1 VPLRRP
7 ACAVVA
13 GYVSGGKKIKRFHL
27 KRVFLK
33 IPKIGG
39 PYCPASPHAACAWR
53 ADINNIFT
61 SRNGVVSPQGKI
73 KKWRREFPVTETYIY
88 MNHAGVA
95 PLSRRVQDAMAG
107 FIADATLNGAVNSD
121 QWAEAAEVCRAAAAQ
136 LINADTTEIAFMKN
150 TTQGI
155 LIAANGIDWRE
166 GDNVVT
172 TAVEFP
178 ANIYPWWSLKERY
191 GVQTRMVPERDG
203 CIHLEDI
210 ASAIDARTRA
220 LTISHVEF
228 ASGFRN
234 DVQALGDLCR
244 EHNIWFIVDAIQS
257 LGAIEVDVKSCNV
270 DILAADGHKWLLA
283 PEGAAIF
290 YCAEEKRERLINTN
304 VGWSSVV
311 NPRDFLSYDLTQKPD
326 ATRFEEGSYNSVGL
340 YGLKAAID
348 LLLDIGIPTIE
359 ASVLE
364 LTKRLIEGLE
374 AKGYRVNTPRA
385 DSDRAGIVIF
395 EGERYTPT
403 EIYEKLHAEDI
414 ITAERGSGV
423 RVSPH
428 FYNTASEVKHLLEVL
443 PDI

>member
-1 VPLRRP
+1 MN
-7 ACAVVA
+7 
-13 GYVSGGKKIKRFHL
+13 S
-27 KRVFLK
+27 
-33 IPKIGG
+33 
-39 PYCPASPHAACAWR
+39 ASDCKLSHDWC
-53 ADINNIFT
+53 
-61 SRNGVVSPQGKI
+61 S
-73 KKWRREFPVTETYIY
+73 EFPVTETYIY

-95 PLSRRVQDAMAG
+95 PLSRRVRDAMIG
-107 FIADATLNGAVNSD
+107 FIEDATVNGAVNAE
-121 QWAEAAEVCRAAAAQ
+121 QWTETAEVCRAAAAQ
-136 LINADTTEIAFMKN
+136 LINANTTEIAFMKN

-155 LIAANGIDWRE
+155 LIAANGIDWRK

-203 CIHLEDI
+203 YIHIEDI
-210 ASAIDARTRA
+210 ASAIDTRTRA

-234 DVQALGDLCR
+234 DIQALGDLCR
-244 EHNIWFIVDAIQS
+244 EHDIWFIIDAIQS

-290 YCAEEKRERLINTN
+290 YCADEKRERLINTN
-304 VGWSSVV
+304 IGWSSVV
-311 NPRDFLSYDLTQKPD
+311 NPRDFLDYDLTQKPD

-348 LLLDIGIPTIE
+348 LLLDIGIRTIE
-359 ASVLE
+359 VRVLE
-364 LTKRLIEGLE
+364 LTKRLIGGLE
-374 AKGYRVNTPRA
+374 TKGYRVITPKT

-395 EGERYTPT
+395 ESEQHTPA
-403 EIYEKLHAEDI
+403 EIYEMLHAENI

-428 FYNTASEVKHLLEVL
+428 FYNTTSEIERLLEVL
-443 PDI
+443 PDL

>member
-1 VPLRRP
+1 M
-7 ACAVVA
+7 
-13 GYVSGGKKIKRFHL
+13 KKIRTAQSAP
-27 KRVFLK
+27 V
-33 IPKIGG
+33 PG
-39 PYCPASPHAACAWR
+39 
-53 ADINNIFT
+53 
-61 SRNGVVSPQGKI
+61 
-73 KKWRREFPVTETYIY
+73 WRREFPVTETYIY

-95 PLSRRVQDAMAG
+95 PLSRRVQDAMTG
-107 FIADATLNGAVNSD
+107 FIEDATVNGAVNSD

-203 CIHLEDI
+203 CIHIEDI

-234 DVQALGDLCR
+234 DIQALGDLCR

-257 LGAIEVDVKSCNV
+257 LGVIEVDVKSCNV

-290 YCAEEKRERLINTN
+290 YCVDEKRERLINTN
-304 VGWSSVV
+304 IGWSSVV
-311 NPRDFLSYDLTQKPD
+311 NPRDFLDYDLTQKPD

-340 YGLKAAID
+340 YGLKAALD

-359 ASVLE
+359 GRVLE
-364 LTKRLIEGLE
+364 LTKHLIEGVE
-374 AKGYRVNTPRA
+374 AKGYRVITPKK
-385 DSDRAGIVIF
+385 DLDRAGIVIF
-395 EGERYTPT
+395 ESERHTPS
-403 EIYEKLHAEDI
+403 EIYEKLHAENI

-428 FYNTASEVKHLLEVL
+428 FYNTTSEVERLLEVL
-443 PDI
+443 PDL

>member
-1 VPLRRP
+1 M
-7 ACAVVA
+7 
-13 GYVSGGKKIKRFHL
+13 
-27 KRVFLK
+27 
-33 IPKIGG
+33 
-39 PYCPASPHAACAWR
+39 
-53 ADINNIFT
+53 NNPSEREIW
-61 SRNGVVSPQGKI
+61 Q
-73 KKWRREFPVTETYIY
+73 KWRNQFPVTETYIY

-95 PLSRRVQDAMAG
+95 PLSRRVREAMAG
-107 FIADATLNGAVNSD
+107 FIEDATVNGAVNAED
-121 QWAEAAEVCRAAAAQ
+121 WAETAEVCRAAAAQ
-136 LINADTTEIAFMKN
+136 LINADPTEIAFMKN

-155 LIAANGIDWRE
+155 LIAANGIDWQE

-178 ANIYPWWSLKERY
+178 ANVYPWWRLKERY

-203 CIHLEDI
+203 RISIEDI
-210 ASAIDARTRA
+210 AAAIDGRTRA

-234 DVQALGDLCR
+234 DIQALGELCR

-290 YCAEEKRERLINTN
+290 YCADEKREQLINTN
-304 VGWSSVV
+304 IGWASVV
-311 NPRDFLSYDLTQKPD
+311 NPRDFLDYDLTQKPD

-340 YGLKAAID
+340 YGLNAAID

-359 ASVLE
+359 THILE
-364 LTKRLIEGLE
+364 LTAGLIAGLE
-374 AKGYRVNTPRA
+374 AKGYRVITPKK
-385 DSDRAGIVIF
+385 DLERAGIVIF
-395 EGERYTPT
+395 ESAQHTPAKV
-403 EIYEKLHAEDI
+403 YEMLHAENI

-428 FYNTASEVKHLLEVL
+428 FYNTTSEVERLLEVL
-443 PDI
+443 PDL

>member
-1 VPLRRP
+1 MNNP
-7 ACAVVA
+7 
-13 GYVSGGKKIKRFHL
+13 SEHEI
-27 KRVFLK
+27 
-33 IPKIGG
+33 
-39 PYCPASPHAACAWR
+39 WR
-53 ADINNIFT
+53 
-61 SRNGVVSPQGKI
+61 
-73 KKWRREFPVTETYIY
+73 KWRNQFPVTETYIY

-95 PLSRRVQDAMAG
+95 PLSRWVREAMAG
-107 FIADATLNGAVNSD
+107 FIEDATLNGAVNAED
-121 QWAEAAEVCRAAAAQ
+121 WAETAEVCRGAAAQ
-136 LINADTTEIAFMKN
+136 LINADPTEIAFMKN

-155 LIAANGIDWRE
+155 LIAANGIDWQE

-178 ANIYPWWSLKERY
+178 ANVYPWWCLKERY

-203 CIHLEDI
+203 CIFIENI
-210 ASAIDARTRA
+210 AAAINTRTRA

-234 DVQALGDLCR
+234 DIQALGELCR

-290 YCAEEKRERLINTN
+290 YCADEKREQLINTN
-304 VGWSSVV
+304 IGWASVV
-311 NPRDFLSYDLTQKPD
+311 NPRDFLDYDLTQKPD

-340 YGLKAAID
+340 YGLNAAID

-359 ASVLE
+359 THILE
-364 LTKRLIEGLE
+364 LTAGLIAGLE
-374 AKGYRVNTPRA
+374 AKGYRVITPEK
-385 DSDRAGIVIF
+385 DLERAGIVIF
-395 EGERYTPT
+395 ESAQHTPA
-403 EIYEKLHAEDI
+403 EIYEMLHAENI

-428 FYNTASEVKHLLEVL
+428 FYNTTSEVERLLQVL
-443 PDI
+443 PDL

>member
-1 VPLRRP
+1 
-7 ACAVVA
+7 
-13 GYVSGGKKIKRFHL
+13 
-27 KRVFLK
+27 
-33 IPKIGG
+33 
-39 PYCPASPHAACAWR
+39 
-53 ADINNIFT
+53 
-61 SRNGVVSPQGKI
+61 
-73 KKWRREFPVTETYIY
+73 

-95 PLSRRVQDAMAG
+95 PLSRRVQDAMTG
-107 FIADATLNGAVNSD
+107 FIEDATVNGAVNSD

-203 CIHLEDI
+203 CIHIEDI

-234 DVQALGDLCR
+234 DIQALGDLCR

-257 LGAIEVDVKSCNV
+257 LGVIEVDVKSCNV

-290 YCAEEKRERLINTN
+290 YCVDEKRERLINTN
-304 VGWSSVV
+304 IGWSSVV
-311 NPRDFLSYDLTQKPD
+311 NPRDFLDYDLTQKPD

-340 YGLKAAID
+340 YGLKAALD

-359 ASVLE
+359 GRVLE
-364 LTKRLIEGLE
+364 LTKHLIEGVE
-374 AKGYRVNTPRA
+374 AKGYRVITPKK
-385 DSDRAGIVIF
+385 DLDRAGIVIF
-395 EGERYTPT
+395 ESERHTPS
-403 EIYEKLHAEDI
+403 EIYEKLHAENI

-428 FYNTASEVKHLLEVL
+428 FYNTTSEVERLLEVL
-443 PDI
+443 PDL

>member
-1 VPLRRP
+1 MN
-7 ACAVVA
+7 
-13 GYVSGGKKIKRFHL
+13 S
-27 KRVFLK
+27 
-33 IPKIGG
+33 
-39 PYCPASPHAACAWR
+39 ASDCQLSQDWR
-53 ADINNIFT
+53 
-61 SRNGVVSPQGKI
+61 S
-73 KKWRREFPVTETYIY
+73 EFPVTETYIY

-95 PLSRRVQDAMAG
+95 PLSRRVQDAMTG
-107 FIADATLNGAVNSD
+107 FIKDATVNGAVNAD
-121 QWAEAAEVCRAAAAQ
+121 DWAETAEICRAAAAQ
-136 LINADTTEIAFMKN
+136 LLNADTTEIAFMKN
-150 TTQGI
+150 TTQGL

-178 ANIYPWWSLKERY
+178 ANVYPWWSLKERY

-203 CIHLEDI
+203 CIRVEDI
-210 ASAIDARTRA
+210 AAAIDTRTRA
-220 LTISHVEF
+220 VTISHVEF

-234 DVQALGDLCR
+234 DIQALGNLCR

-257 LGAIEVDVKSCNV
+257 LGAIEVDVKSCNI

-290 YCAEEKRERLINTN
+290 YCTDAKRDQLINTN
-304 VGWSSVV
+304 IGWSSVV
-311 NPRDFLSYDLTQKPD
+311 NPRDFLDYDLTQKPD

-348 LLLDIGIPTIE
+348 LLLDISMPTIE
-359 ASVLE
+359 RRVLE

-374 AKGYRVNTPRA
+374 AKGYHVVTSKA
-385 DSDRAGIVIF
+385 DPERAGIVIF
-395 EGERYTPT
+395 GSEQHTPV
-403 EIYEKLHAEDI
+403 EIYKMLYTENI

-428 FYNTASEVKHLLEVL
+428 FYNTISEVEHLLEVL
-443 PDI
+443 PDL